1 MKNLTYTIFFAIIIQ
16 CSISSAFSQNSP
28 ENLKTALVYKIA
40 NNIVWNAT
48 DTSSL
53 FIIGLL
59 SNNLQMIE
67 KFKELSKVVKVD
79 NKPIVLRCFSSVESV
94 QHVHLLYIDQS
105 YNQLF
110 QSILKKI
117 SKQNTLLIS
126 EEYDQPGEIMINFK
140 LFKNTLTFEYNRANI
155 LFQGLDLTD
164 KIVLLKGTEIEIRDL
179 YLQAKK
185 LWDGQKALVE
195 SLKVQSEFQN
205 QSLKIQKD
213 SVLLMKS
220 NILEN
225 RNRILNQ
232 TNIINQKDSVSNF
245 LNREIKNQQKEIL
258 DNRFQI
264 ETFLKGRSDNEAL
277 ITKYQRTIG
286 NQKVLSDSLSNDI
299 IFKQNELRE
308 RKKALGER
316 ETVIQKQS
324 YWLLIFSIIIVIILV
339 SIFLIFRDYIF
350 IKRAKQ
356 KIAEQKEE
364 LESTLEI
371 LKSTQLQLV
380 KSEKMAS
387 LGVLVAGI
395 AHEINNPVNFISSGI
410 EGVEKVIGKTTTILS
425 ELNKFTPQSTN
436 QNVIDLLELVKKLK
450 FQNSME
456 MIPEVIANIK
466 IGVKRTIEITNG
478 LRLYARI
485 DKEDKSKYDI
495 HQIIETALLL
505 LKPRIEKKIDIIKY
519 YSELPLIF
527 VYPGKLSQV
536 FINLLSNAVDSIEER
551 NELIE
556 VQSIT
561 ITTKE
566 DNGKITIQF
575 SDTGKGIPTEIV
587 DKLFD
592 PFFTTKKVGKG
603 TGLGLSIS
611 LGIIEEHQGKI
622 SAKNNIPIGAIF
634 EIEIPIK
641 ND

>member
-225 RNRILNQ
+225 RNRIINQ
-232 TNIINQKDSVSNF
+232 TNIIAQKDSVSNF

>member
-1 MKNLTYTIFFAIIIQ
+1 
-16 CSISSAFSQNSP
+16 
-28 ENLKTALVYKIA
+28 
-40 NNIVWNAT
+40 
-48 DTSSL
+48 
-53 FIIGLL
+53 
-59 SNNLQMIE
+59 
-67 KFKELSKVVKVD
+67 
-79 NKPIVLRCFSSVESV
+79 
-94 QHVHLLYIDQS
+94 
-105 YNQLF
+105 
-110 QSILKKI
+110 
-117 SKQNTLLIS
+117 
-126 EEYDQPGEIMINFK
+126 
-140 LFKNTLTFEYNRANI
+140 
-155 LFQGLDLTD
+155 
-164 KIVLLKGTEIEIRDL
+164 
-179 YLQAKK
+179 
-185 LWDGQKALVE
+185 
-195 SLKVQSEFQN
+195 
-205 QSLKIQKD
+205 
-213 SVLLMKS
+213 
-220 NILEN
+220 
-225 RNRILNQ
+225 
-232 TNIINQKDSVSNF
+232 
-245 LNREIKNQQKEIL
+245 
-258 DNRFQI
+258 
-264 ETFLKGRSDNEAL
+264 
-277 ITKYQRTIG
+277 
-286 NQKVLSDSLSNDI
+286 
-299 IFKQNELRE
+299 
-308 RKKALGER
+308 
-316 ETVIQKQS
+316 
-324 YWLLIFSIIIVIILV
+324 
-339 SIFLIFRDYIF
+339 
-350 IKRAKQ
+350 
-356 KIAEQKEE
+356 
-364 LESTLEI
+364 
-371 LKSTQLQLV
+371 
-380 KSEKMAS
+380 
-387 LGVLVAGI
+387 
-395 AHEINNPVNFISSGI
+395 
-410 EGVEKVIGKTTTILS
+410 
-425 ELNKFTPQSTN
+425 
-436 QNVIDLLELVKKLK
+436 
-450 FQNSME
+450 ME